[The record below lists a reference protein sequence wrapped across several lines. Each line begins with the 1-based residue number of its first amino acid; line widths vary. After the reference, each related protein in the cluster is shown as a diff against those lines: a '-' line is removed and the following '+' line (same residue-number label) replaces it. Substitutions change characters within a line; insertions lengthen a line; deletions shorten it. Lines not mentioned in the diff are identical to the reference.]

1 MKCVH
6 CGSESPEGMKFCGLC
21 GRSMEAMPVVS
32 PGEMRSRH
40 CVGCG
45 RVISWEALVCQY
57 CGHDFREKPVEAK
70 KPHDADTLL
79 VGAILSVL
87 AGIVS
92 MLLVAVINMDGA
104 GPSTEEMVVS
114 SMVYVFAVLGV
125 IGGLSSLSRYSY
137 PISVLGAACCIFGPG
152 FFFGIPALV
161 LTARSSSAF
170 DQEKTQRA

>member
-21 GRSMEAMPVVS
+21 GGSMEAVPVVS
-32 PGEMRSRH
+32 SGEVRSRQ

-45 RVISWEALVCQY
+45 RVISWDALVCQY
-57 CGHDFREKPVEAK
+57 CGHDFRGKPVEAK
-70 KPHDADTLL
+70 KPNDADALL